1 MSDMTLHN
9 EMLQQHLKLA
19 RRRRNIRVLKR
30 VALYVFLFTFTFA
43 VAFPFL
49 WMISSAMKTKDEVM
63 NSFSLIPN
71 EFLWGNFL
79 EAFHGAPFGSYIF
92 NSLFTALVIV
102 AIQIVNSAMIAY
114 ALTQL
119 KFRGRGAMFAV
130 IMATNMLPAAATYVP
145 SYIILA
151 NMGLLNTYTG
161 LIISNCVYMFG
172 IFLIRQAF
180 LQVNSSLVEAAW
192 VEGAGHWHTL
202 WHILVPIA
210 KSSFVTLGL
219 LSFVANYNNYMW
231 PSLITTRPQYYL
243 ISQGLRLYFIE
254 GGAYGIKWP
263 QIMAASTFT
272 VLPLMILFFI
282 TQRWFIQGI
291 SDSGVKG

>member
-1 MSDMTLHN
+1 MNDI
-9 EMLQQHLKLA
+9 MLQEHLALVRK
-19 RRRRNIRVLKR
+19 RRNIRIFKR
-30 VALYVFLFTFTFA
+30 VMLYVLLTAFTFA

-49 WMISSAMKTKDEVM
+49 WMISSALKTKDEVM
-63 NSFSLIPN
+63 NSFSLIPH
-71 EFLWGNFL
+71 EFLWGNFA
-79 EAFHGAPFGSYIF
+79 EAFHGAPFGNYIF

-102 AIQIVNSAMIAY
+102 VIQIVNSAMIAY

-119 KFRGRGAMFAV
+119 KFRGRGVMFAV

-145 SYIILA
+145 AYIILA
-151 NMGLLNTYTG
+151 DLGLLNSYTG

-254 GGAYGIKWP
+254 GGSYGIKWP

-272 VLPLMILFFI
+272 VLPLMLLFFI

>member
-1 MSDMTLHN
+1 MSVTTIQPDLSMHRR
-9 EMLQQHLKLA
+9 QQTKKVVKK
-19 RRRRNIRVLKR
+19 VL
-30 VALYVFLFTFTFA
+30 LYVFLTVFTFA

-49 WMISSAMKTKDEVM
+49 WMISSALKTKDEVM
-63 NSFSLIPN
+63 NSFSLIPSQ
-71 EFLWGNFL
+71 FLWGNFA
-79 EAFHGAPFGSYIF
+79 EAFHGAPFGRYIF
-92 NSLFTALVIV
+92 NSLFTALGIV

-114 ALTQL
+114 AITQL
-119 KFRGRGAMFAV
+119 DFRGRGLIFAIV
-130 IMATNMLPAAATYVP
+130 MATNMLPAAATYVP

-151 NMGLLNTYTG
+151 KMGLLNTYTG

-180 LQVNSSLVEAAW
+180 LQVSKSLVEAAW
-192 VEGAGHWHTL
+192 VEGASHWHTL

>member
-1 MSDMTLHN
+1 MTAKIEAINLMHRKK
-9 EMLQQHLKLA
+9 MRKRLA
-19 RRRRNIRVLKR
+19 GRIV
-30 VALYVFLFTFTFA
+30 LYVLLTVFTIA
-43 VAFPFL
+43 MAFPFL
-49 WMISSAMKTKDEVM
+49 WMISSALKTKDEVM
-63 NSFSLIPN
+63 NSFSLIPS
-71 EFLWGNFL
+71 EWIWYNFVD
-79 EAFHGAPFGSYIF
+79 AFNGAPFGTYIW
-92 NSLFTALVIV
+92 NSLFTAVCIV
-102 AIQIVNSAMIAY
+102 AIHIVNSAMIAY

-119 KFRGRGAMFAV
+119 EFKGRGLLFAV
-130 IMATNMLPAAATYVP
+130 IMGTNMLPAAATYVP
-145 SYIILA
+145 SYIILGK
-151 NMGLLNTYTG
+151 MHLLNSYGG

-180 LQVNSSLVEAAW
+180 LQVNKSLVEASW
-192 VEGAGHWHTL
+192 VEGASHWHTL
-202 WHILVPIA
+202 WHVLVPIA

-272 VLPLMILFFI
+272 VLPLMLLFFV
-282 TQRWFIQGI
+282 TQHWFIQGL

>member
-1 MSDMTLHN
+1 MTVKQPIVNHALIV
-9 EMLQQHLKLA
+9 K
-19 RRRRNIRVLKR
+19 RRKIVAGR
-30 VALYVFLFTFTFA
+30 VALYVLLTVFTIA
-43 VAFPFL
+43 MAFPFL
-49 WMISSAMKTKDEVM
+49 WMASSALKTKDEVM
-63 NSFSLIPN
+63 NSFSLLPKEWI
-71 EFLWGNFL
+71 WYNFV
-79 EAFHGAPFGSYIF
+79 EAFNGAPFGQYIF
-92 NSLFTALVIV
+92 NSLFTALCIV
-102 AIQIVNSAMIAY
+102 AIQIVNSAMIGY

-119 KFRGRGAMFAV
+119 DFKGRGTLFAV
-130 IMATNMLPAAATYVP
+130 IMGTNMLPAAATYVP

-151 NMGLLNTYTG
+151 RMGLLNSYTG

-172 IFLIRQAF
+172 IFLVRQAF
-180 LQVNSSLVEAAW
+180 LQVNKSLVEASW
-192 VEGAGHWHTL
+192 VEGSSHWHTL
-202 WHILVPIA
+202 WTVLVPIT

-219 LSFVANYNNYMW
+219 LSFTANYNGYMW

-272 VLPLMILFFI
+272 VLPLMILFVV
-282 TQRWFIQGI
+282 TQHWFIQGL

>member
-1 MSDMTLHN
+1 MSVTIRQEDLALH
-9 EMLQQHLKLA
+9 
-19 RRRRNIRVLKR
+19 RRNRNKKILKKA
-30 VALYVFLFTFTFA
+30 VLYVFLTAFTFA
-43 VAFPFL
+43 VSFPFL
-49 WMISSAMKTKDEVM
+49 WMISSALKTKDEVM

-71 EFLWGNFL
+71 EFLWGNFV
-79 EAFHGAPFGSYIF
+79 EAFNGADFGQYIF
-92 NSLFTALVIV
+92 NSLFTALAIV

-119 KFRGRGAMFAV
+119 QFRGRGALFAV

-151 NMGLLNTYTG
+151 NMGLLNSYAG

-172 IFLIRQAF
+172 IFLVRQAF
-180 LQVNSSLVEAAW
+180 LQVSRSLVEAAW

-202 WHILVPIA
+202 WHILVPIT

-219 LSFVANYNNYMW
+219 LSFVSNYNNYMW
-231 PSLITTRPQYYL
+231 PSLITTRPQFYL

-282 TQRWFIQGI
+282 TQRWFIQGL

>member
-1 MSDMTLHN
+1 
-9 EMLQQHLKLA
+9 
-19 RRRRNIRVLKR
+19 
-30 VALYVFLFTFTFA
+30 
-43 VAFPFL
+43 
-49 WMISSAMKTKDEVM
+49 MISSSLKTKNEVM
-63 NSFSLIPN
+63 NSFSLIPDQ
-71 EFLWGNFL
+71 FLWGNFA
-79 EAFHGAPFGSYIF
+79 EAFNGAPFGRYIF
-92 NSLFTALVIV
+92 NSAFTAIMIV

-119 KFRGRGAMFAV
+119 NFKLRGPMFAL
-130 IMATNMLPAAATYVP
+130 IMGTNMLPAAATYVP
-145 SYIILA
+145 SYLILA
-151 NMGLLNTYTG
+151 KMNLLSTYTG

-180 LQVNSSLVEAAW
+180 LQVNRSLVEAAW
-192 VEGAGHWHTL
+192 SEGASHWHTL
-202 WHILVPIA
+202 WRVLVPIT

-231 PSLITTRPQYYL
+231 PSLITTKQSYYL

-272 VLPLMILFFI
+272 VMPLMILYFI
-282 TQRWFIQGI
+282 TQRWFIQGL

>member
-1 MSDMTLHN
+1 MSTN
-9 EMLQQHLKLA
+9 VQYKKLPRTGWH
-19 RRRRNIRVLKR
+19 RRKLTHRIL
-30 VALYVFLFTFTFA
+30 LYVFLTLFTFA

-49 WMISSAMKTKDEVM
+49 WMISSSLKTKNEVM
-63 NSFSLIPN
+63 NSFSLIPDQ
-71 EFLWGNFL
+71 FLWGNFV
-79 EAFHGAPFGSYIF
+79 EAFNGAPFGRYIF
-92 NSLFTALVIV
+92 NSAFTAIMIV

-119 KFRGRGAMFAV
+119 NFKLRGPMFAL
-130 IMATNMLPAAATYVP
+130 IMGTNMLPAAATYVP
-145 SYIILA
+145 SYLILA
-151 NMGLLNTYTG
+151 KMNLLSTYTG

-180 LQVNSSLVEAAW
+180 LQVNRSLVEAAW
-192 VEGAGHWHTL
+192 SEGASHWHTL
-202 WHILVPIA
+202 WHVLVPIT

-231 PSLITTRPQYYL
+231 PSLITTKQSYYL

-272 VLPLMILFFI
+272 VMPLMILYFI
-282 TQRWFIQGI
+282 TQRWFIQGL

>member
-1 MSDMTLHN
+1 MFGKIRRAAQQ
-9 EMLQQHLKLA
+9 LQQRPERLLA
-19 RRRRNIRVLKR
+19 LGFLLLIVLGT
-30 VALYVFLFTFTFA
+30 VLLALPV
-43 VAFPFL
+43 
-49 WMISSAMKTKDEVM
+49 SSR
-63 NSFSLIPN
+63 SGRGIG
-71 EFLWGNFL
+71 W
-79 EAFHGAPFGSYIF
+79 F
-92 NSLFTALVIV
+92 NSLFTALCIV
-102 AIQIVNSAMIAY
+102 AIQIVNSAMIGY

-119 KFRGRGAMFAV
+119 DFKGRGALFAV
-130 IMATNMLPAAATYVP
+130 IMGTNMLPAAATYVP

-151 NMGLLNTYTG
+151 RMGLLNSYTG

-172 IFLIRQAF
+172 IFLVRQAF
-180 LQVNSSLVEAAW
+180 LQVNKSLVEASW
-192 VEGAGHWHTL
+192 VEGSSHWHTL
-202 WHILVPIA
+202 WTVLVPIT

-219 LSFVANYNNYMW
+219 LSFTANYNGYMW

-272 VLPLMILFFI
+272 VLPLMLLFFV
-282 TQRWFIQGI
+282 TQHWFIQGL

>member
-1 MSDMTLHN
+1 MAGNADALTG
-9 EMLQQHLKLA
+9 A
-19 RRRRNIRVLKR
+19 RRRIRRKKILGMTAR
-30 VALYVFLFTFTFA
+30 YVFLTVFA
-43 VAFPFL
+43 FVMAFPFL
-49 WMISSAMKTKDEVM
+49 WMISSALKTKDEVM
-63 NSFSLIPN
+63 NSFSLLPKEWI
-71 EFLWGNFL
+71 WGNFA
-79 EAFHGAPFGSYIF
+79 EAFQGAPFGTYIF
-92 NSLFTALVIV
+92 NSLFTALCIV

-119 KFRGRGAMFAV
+119 RFRGRGAMFAV
-130 IMATNMLPAAATYVP
+130 IMGTNMLPAAATYVP

-151 NMGLLNTYTG
+151 RMGLLNSLG
-161 LIISNCVYMFG
+161 GIILSNCVYMFG

-180 LQVNSSLVEAAW
+180 LQVNRSLVEAAW
-192 VEGAGHWHTL
+192 VEGSSHWRTL
-202 WHILVPIA
+202 WHILVPIS

-282 TQRWFIQGI
+282 TQHWFVQGL

>member
-1 MSDMTLHN
+1 MTVKAEIIN
-9 EMLQQHLKLA
+9 RPGIIKRRKLIA
-19 RRRRNIRVLKR
+19 SR
-30 VALYVFLFTFTFA
+30 VALYTFLTLFTIA
-43 VAFPFL
+43 MSFPFL
-49 WMISSAMKTKDEVM
+49 WMMSSALKTKDEVM
-63 NSFSLIPN
+63 NSFSLLPKEWI
-71 EFLWGNFL
+71 WYNFV
-79 EAFHGAPFGSYIF
+79 EAFQGAPFGTYIF
-92 NSLFTALVIV
+92 NSLLTALCIV
-102 AIQIVNSAMIAY
+102 AIQIVNSAMIGY

-119 KFRGRGAMFAV
+119 EFKGRGVMFAV
-130 IMATNMLPAAATYVP
+130 IMGTNMLPAAATYVP

-151 NMGLLNTYTG
+151 RMGLLNSYAG

-172 IFLIRQAF
+172 IFLVRQAF
-180 LQVNSSLVEAAW
+180 LQVNKSLVEASW
-192 VEGAGHWHTL
+192 VEGSSHWHTL
-202 WHILVPIA
+202 WHVLVPIT

-254 GGAYGIKWP
+254 GGSYGIKWP

-272 VLPLMILFFI
+272 VLPLMILFFV
-282 TQRWFIQGI
+282 TQHWFIQGL

>member
-1 MSDMTLHN
+1 MS
-9 EMLQQHLKLA
+9 EKVKYEKLP
-19 RRRRNIRVLKR
+19 RTVWTKKKLVNRIL
-30 VALYVFLFTFTFA
+30 LYVLLTLFTIV

-49 WMISSAMKTKDEVM
+49 WMISSSFKTKNEVM
-63 NSFSLIPN
+63 NSFSLIP
-71 EFLWGNFL
+71 EQFLWGNYV
-79 EAFHGAPFGSYIF
+79 EAFNGAPFGRYIF
-92 NSLFTALVIV
+92 NSAFTAIMIV

-119 KFRGRGAMFAV
+119 NFRLRGPMFAL
-130 IMATNMLPAAATYVP
+130 IMGTNMLPAAATYVP
-145 SYIILA
+145 SYLILA
-151 NMGLLNTYTG
+151 KMNLLSTYTG

-180 LQVNSSLVEAAW
+180 LQVNRSLVEAAW
-192 VEGAGHWHTL
+192 SEGASHWHTL
-202 WHILVPIA
+202 WHVLVPIT

-231 PSLITTRPQYYL
+231 PSLITTKQSYYL

-254 GGAYGIKWP
+254 GGSYGIKWP

-272 VLPLMILFFI
+272 VMPLMLLYFI
-282 TQRWFIQGI
+282 TQRWFIQGL

>member
-1 MSDMTLHN
+1 MSIN
-9 EMLQQHLKLA
+9 VQYKKLPRTGWH
-19 RRRRNIRVLKR
+19 RRKLTHRIL
-30 VALYVFLFTFTFA
+30 LYVFLTLFTFA

-49 WMISSAMKTKDEVM
+49 WMISSSLKTKNEVM
-63 NSFSLIPN
+63 NSFSLIPDQ
-71 EFLWGNFL
+71 FLWGNFA
-79 EAFHGAPFGSYIF
+79 EAFNGAPFGRYIF
-92 NSLFTALVIV
+92 NSAFTAVMIV

-119 KFRGRGAMFAV
+119 NFKLRGPMFAL
-130 IMATNMLPAAATYVP
+130 IMGTNMLPAAATYVP
-145 SYIILA
+145 SYLILA
-151 NMGLLNTYTG
+151 KMNLLSTYTG

-180 LQVNSSLVEAAW
+180 LQVNRSLVEAAW
-192 VEGAGHWHTL
+192 SEGASHWHTL
-202 WHILVPIA
+202 WHVLVPIT

-231 PSLITTRPQYYL
+231 PSLITTKQSYYL

-272 VLPLMILFFI
+272 VMPLMILYFI
-282 TQRWFIQGI
+282 TQRWFIQGL

>member
-1 MSDMTLHN
+1 MSTN
-9 EMLQQHLKLA
+9 VQYKKLPRTGWH
-19 RRRRNIRVLKR
+19 RRKLTHRIL
-30 VALYVFLFTFTFA
+30 LYVFLTLFTFA

-49 WMISSAMKTKDEVM
+49 WMISSSLKTKNEVM
-63 NSFSLIPN
+63 NSFSLIPDQ
-71 EFLWGNFL
+71 FLWGNFA
-79 EAFHGAPFGSYIF
+79 EAFNGAPFGRYIF
-92 NSLFTALVIV
+92 NSAFTAIMIV

-119 KFRGRGAMFAV
+119 NFKLRGPMFAL
-130 IMATNMLPAAATYVP
+130 IMGTNMLPAAATYVP
-145 SYIILA
+145 SYLILA
-151 NMGLLNTYTG
+151 KMNLLSTYTG

-180 LQVNSSLVEAAW
+180 LQVNRSLVEAAW
-192 VEGAGHWHTL
+192 SEGASHWHTL
-202 WHILVPIA
+202 WHVLVPIT

-231 PSLITTRPQYYL
+231 PSLITTKQSYYL

-272 VLPLMILFFI
+272 VMPLMILYFI
-282 TQRWFIQGI
+282 TQRWFIQGL

>member
-1 MSDMTLHN
+1 
-9 EMLQQHLKLA
+9 
-19 RRRRNIRVLKR
+19 
-30 VALYVFLFTFTFA
+30 
-43 VAFPFL
+43 
-49 WMISSAMKTKDEVM
+49 KTKDEVM
-63 NSFSLIPN
+63 NSFSLFPKQWI
-71 EFLWGNFL
+71 WYNFV
-79 EAFHGAPFGSYIF
+79 EAFNGAAFGSYIF
-92 NSLFTALVIV
+92 NSLFTAVCIV
-102 AIQIVNSAMIAY
+102 AIQVVNSAMIGY

-119 KFRGRGAMFAV
+119 EFKGRGALFAV
-130 IMATNMLPAAATYVP
+130 IMGTNMLPAAATYVP

-151 NMGLLNTYTG
+151 RMGLLNTYTG

-172 IFLIRQAF
+172 IFLVRQAF
-180 LQVNSSLVEAAW
+180 LQVNKSLVEASW
-192 VEGAGHWHTL
+192 VEGSSHWHTL
-202 WHILVPIA
+202 WHVLVPIT

-254 GGAYGIKWP
+254 GGSYGIKWP

-282 TQRWFIQGI
+282 TQHWFIQGL

>member
-1 MSDMTLHN
+1 MSTN
-9 EMLQQHLKLA
+9 VQYKKLPRTGWH
-19 RRRRNIRVLKR
+19 RRKLTHRIL
-30 VALYVFLFTFTFA
+30 LYVFLTLFTFA

-49 WMISSAMKTKDEVM
+49 WMISSSLKTKNEVM
-63 NSFSLIPN
+63 NSFSLIPDQ
-71 EFLWGNFL
+71 FLWGNFA
-79 EAFHGAPFGSYIF
+79 EAFNGAPFGRYIF
-92 NSLFTALVIV
+92 NSAFTAVMIV

-119 KFRGRGAMFAV
+119 NFKLRGPMFAL
-130 IMATNMLPAAATYVP
+130 IMGTNMLPAAATYVP
-145 SYIILA
+145 SYLILA
-151 NMGLLNTYTG
+151 KMNLLSTYTG

-180 LQVNSSLVEAAW
+180 LQVNRSLVEAAW
-192 VEGAGHWHTL
+192 SEGASHWHTL
-202 WHILVPIA
+202 WHVLVPIT

-231 PSLITTRPQYYL
+231 PSLITTKQSYYL

-272 VLPLMILFFI
+272 VMPLMILYFI
-282 TQRWFIQGI
+282 TQRWFIQGL

>member
-1 MSDMTLHN
+1 MSTN
-9 EMLQQHLKLA
+9 VQYKKLPRTGWQ
-19 RRRRNIRVLKR
+19 RRKLTHRIL
-30 VALYVFLFTFTFA
+30 LYVFLTLFTFA

-49 WMISSAMKTKDEVM
+49 WMISSSLKTKNEVM
-63 NSFSLIPN
+63 NSFSLIPDQ
-71 EFLWGNFL
+71 FLWGNFA
-79 EAFHGAPFGSYIF
+79 EAFNGAPFGRYIF
-92 NSLFTALVIV
+92 NSAFTAIMIV

-119 KFRGRGAMFAV
+119 NFKLRGPMFAL
-130 IMATNMLPAAATYVP
+130 IMGTNMLPAAATYVP
-145 SYIILA
+145 SYLILA
-151 NMGLLNTYTG
+151 KMNLLSTYTG

-180 LQVNSSLVEAAW
+180 LQVNRSLVEAAW
-192 VEGAGHWHTL
+192 SEGASHWHTL
-202 WHILVPIA
+202 WRVLVPIT

-231 PSLITTRPQYYL
+231 PSLITTKQSYYL

-272 VLPLMILFFI
+272 VMPLMILYFI
-282 TQRWFIQGI
+282 TQRWFIQGL

>member
-1 MSDMTLHN
+1 MSTN
-9 EMLQQHLKLA
+9 VQYKKLPRTGWH
-19 RRRRNIRVLKR
+19 RRKLTHRIL
-30 VALYVFLFTFTFA
+30 LYVFLTLFTFA

-49 WMISSAMKTKDEVM
+49 WMISSSLKTKNEVM
-63 NSFSLIPN
+63 NSFSLIPDQ
-71 EFLWGNFL
+71 FLWGNFA
-79 EAFHGAPFGSYIF
+79 EAFHGAPFGRYIF
-92 NSLFTALVIV
+92 NSAFTAIMIV

-119 KFRGRGAMFAV
+119 NFKLRGPMFAL
-130 IMATNMLPAAATYVP
+130 IMGTNMLPAAATYVP
-145 SYIILA
+145 SYLILA
-151 NMGLLNTYTG
+151 KMNLLSTYTG

-180 LQVNSSLVEAAW
+180 LQVNRSLVEAAW
-192 VEGAGHWHTL
+192 SEGASHWHTL
-202 WHILVPIA
+202 WHVLVPIT

-231 PSLITTRPQYYL
+231 PSLITTKQSYYL

-272 VLPLMILFFI
+272 VMPLMILYFI
-282 TQRWFIQGI
+282 TQRWFIQGL

>member
-1 MSDMTLHN
+1 MTAKAAVVN
-9 EMLQQHLKLA
+9 RPGIIK
-19 RRRRNIRVLKR
+19 RRKFIAGRVVLYTLLTLVT
-30 VALYVFLFTFTFA
+30 VAM
-43 VAFPFL
+43 AFPFL
-49 WMISSAMKTKDEVM
+49 WMMSSALKTKDEVM
-63 NSFSLIPN
+63 NSFSLIPR
-71 EFLWGNFL
+71 EWIWYNFV
-79 EAFHGAPFGSYIF
+79 EAFHGAPFGTYIW
-92 NSLFTALVIV
+92 NSLFTAICIV
-102 AIQIVNSAMIAY
+102 AIQIVNSAMIGY
-114 ALTQL
+114 SLTQL
-119 KFRGRGAMFAV
+119 RFKGRGLMFAV
-130 IMATNMLPAAATYVP
+130 IMGTNMLPAAATYVP

-151 NMGLLNTYTG
+151 KMGLLNSYGG

-172 IFLIRQAF
+172 IFLVRQAF
-180 LQVNSSLVEAAW
+180 LQVNRSLVEASW
-192 VEGAGHWHTL
+192 VEGSSHWHTL
-202 WHILVPIA
+202 WHVLVPIT

-272 VLPLMILFFI
+272 VLPLMLLFFV
-282 TQRWFIQGI
+282 TQHWFIQGL

>member
-1 MSDMTLHN
+1 MTAKSENVNLPGVI
-9 EMLQQHLKLA
+9 K
-19 RRRRNIRVLKR
+19 RRKFIAGRVL
-30 VALYVFLFTFTFA
+30 LYTFLTLFTIA
-43 VAFPFL
+43 MAFPFL
-49 WMISSAMKTKDEVM
+49 WMISSALKTKDEVM
-63 NSFSLIPN
+63 NSFSLIPSQ
-71 EFLWGNFL
+71 WIWYNFV
-79 EAFHGAPFGSYIF
+79 EAFEGAPFGTYIF
-92 NSLFTALVIV
+92 NSLFTAVCIV
-102 AIQIVNSAMIAY
+102 AIQIVNSAMIGY

-119 KFRGRGAMFAV
+119 EFKGRGLMFAV
-130 IMATNMLPAAATYVP
+130 IMGTNMLPAAATYVP

-151 NMGLLNTYTG
+151 RMGLLNTYTG

-172 IFLIRQAF
+172 IFLVRQAF
-180 LQVNSSLVEAAW
+180 LQVNKSLVEAAW
-192 VEGAGHWHTL
+192 VEGSSHWHTL
-202 WHILVPIA
+202 WHVLVPIT

-254 GGAYGIKWP
+254 GGSYGIKWP

-272 VLPLMILFFI
+272 VLPLMLLFFI
-282 TQRWFIQGI
+282 TQHWFIQGL

>member
-1 MSDMTLHN
+1 MTDHAVIN
-9 EMLQQHLKLA
+9 EA
-19 RRRRNIRVLKR
+19 GRRRHRRFILKR
-30 VALYVFLFTFTFA
+30 TAMYVFLTLFTFLM
-43 VAFPFL
+43 AFPFL
-49 WMISSAMKTKDEVM
+49 WMISSALKTKDEVM
-63 NSFSLIPN
+63 NSFSLIP
-71 EFLWGNFL
+71 ESFLWSNFA
-79 EAFHGAPFGSYIF
+79 EAFNGAAFGTYIF
-92 NSLFTALVIV
+92 NSLVTALGIV
-102 AIQIVNSAMIAY
+102 AIQIVNSAMIGY

-119 KFRGRGAMFAV
+119 NFKGRGALFAV
-130 IMATNMLPAAATYVP
+130 IMGTNMLPAAATYVP

-151 NMGLLNTYTG
+151 RMGLINSYTG

-172 IFLIRQAF
+172 IFLVRQAF
-180 LQVNSSLVEAAW
+180 LQVNRSLVEASW
-192 VEGAGHWHTL
+192 VEGSSHWHTL
-202 WHILVPIA
+202 WHVLVPIT

-231 PSLITTRPQYYL
+231 PSLITTKPQYYL

-272 VLPLMILFFI
+272 VLPLMLLFFV
-282 TQRWFIQGI
+282 TQRWFIQGL